1 MKIPHLALLP
11 SLYAKECPEKTV
23 LFQRNKETNSWD
35 PISWATFNNWVE
47 IIATALY
54 DLGISND
61 KKIAIYSQNKV
72 ESFVVDFANFQ
83 LKAISVPLYATSS
96 KEQVAYI
103 INDAKV
109 EILFVGDQK
118 QYDNAVA
125 IMNECPSLRKIV
137 AFSEEISIQKEHSI
151 YYKTLFEQGASS
163 KTDFR
168 KEMGNPEYLLNDLA
182 TIMYTSGTTGEPKGV
197 MLIHENYNEAIR
209 IHNIKLVSMSEEDTS
224 ITFLPISHVF
234 ERAWCYVCMFKK
246 ASVYVNEFPLEIQE
260 RIQEVRPTLMC
271 AVPRFWEKVFVAVKE
286 AIDNYSPIM
295 RGIVAWAISIGEK
308 YNIKHLSKGK
318 KANPFLALEYY
329 IADKLVFSKVKKKV
343 GIENG
348 NFFPVAGSSL
358 SNEILYFFRCIGIP
372 LMYGYGLTE
381 TTATVSCFDYVGYQ
395 IGSVGNTMSDLQVK
409 ISDDDEILVKGK
421 TITPGYYNRP
431 EANKESFTEDGFFRT
446 GDAGK
451 LVGNHLYLT
460 ERIKDLFKT
469 SNGKYIAPQQI
480 ENRLSAITAIE
491 QVITIGDKRNFVTAL
506 IVPNREV
513 LQSWAMENNLQFK
526 DDEEMLNSQRI
537 KDFVMNQIQEA
548 QKGMAT
554 YEHIKK
560 FEFIKKG
567 FTMEGGELTNTLKF
581 RRAFIINKYD
591 DLIEK
596 MYKN

>member
-1 MKIPHLALLP
+1 
-11 SLYAKECPEKTV
+11 
-23 LFQRNKETNSWD
+23 
-35 PISWATFNNWVE
+35 
-47 IIATALY
+47 
-54 DLGISND
+54 
-61 KKIAIYSQNKV
+61 
-72 ESFVVDFANFQ
+72 
-83 LKAISVPLYATSS
+83 
-96 KEQVAYI
+96 
-103 INDAKV
+103 
-109 EILFVGDQK
+109 
-118 QYDNAVA
+118 
-125 IMNECPSLRKIV
+125 
-137 AFSEEISIQKEHSI
+137 
-151 YYKTLFEQGASS
+151 
-163 KTDFR
+163 
-168 KEMGNPEYLLNDLA
+168 
-182 TIMYTSGTTGEPKGV
+182 
-197 MLIHENYNEAIR
+197 
-209 IHNIKLVSMSEEDTS
+209 
-224 ITFLPISHVF
+224 
-234 ERAWCYVCMFKK
+234 
-246 ASVYVNEFPLEIQE
+246 
-260 RIQEVRPTLMC
+260 
-271 AVPRFWEKVFVAVKE
+271 
-286 AIDNYSPIM
+286 
-295 RGIVAWAISIGEK
+295 
-308 YNIKHLSKGK
+308 
-318 KANPFLALEYY
+318 
-329 IADKLVFSKVKKKV
+329 
-343 GIENG
+343 
-348 NFFPVAGSSL
+348 
-358 SNEILYFFRCIGIP
+358 
-372 LMYGYGLTE
+372 MYGYGLTE